1 MRNSRILYLD
11 LIRILACTMIVLM
24 HSPMPQLGTSSYV
37 LSTVSFLT
45 APGIGLFFMV
55 SGALLLPVKTSYI
68 SFIKHRLSKILLPTL
83 FWTFVYLIIQLC
95 DGDIALD
102 NIPKRIL
109 SIPFSIQGHSILWFM
124 YTLMGLYLL
133 APIISPWL
141 KNTSKKDI
149 ELILMIWGVTLIF
162 PLLKEFITVNN
173 SESGTF
179 YYFSGYA
186 GYFLLGYYL
195 KNYINKLN
203 IFFIL
208 ALIGIP
214 ILIAIYCKLSDLD
227 VDFYQMFWYLSIPV
241 TMMSIGWF
249 LFVKRDFV
257 NKKALNVTTTLSN
270 CSFGVY
276 LIHIFIMRNFL
287 WNLDFISAYGGLI
300 QIILTTILTLVI
312 SYLLVFMI
320 SKLPFSKYIIGY

>member
-1 MRNSRILYLD
+1 
-11 LIRILACTMIVLM
+11 MIVLM
-24 HSPMPQLGTSSYV
+24 HSPMPHLGTSSYI

-55 SGALLLPVKTSYI
+55 SGALLLPVNTSYTG
-68 SFIKHRLSKILLPTL
+68 FIKRRLSKILLPTL
-83 FWTFVYLIIQLC
+83 FWTLVYLIIQLC
-95 DGDIALD
+95 DGDITL
-102 NIPKRIL
+102 NNLPKKIL
-109 SIPFSIQGHSILWFM
+109 SIPFSVQGHSILWFV
-124 YTLMGLYLL
+124 YTLIGLYIL

-141 KNTSKKDI
+141 KNATKKDI
-149 ELILMIWGVTLIF
+149 ELVLIIWGTTLFF
-162 PLLKEFITVNN
+162 PFLKEFITVNN

-203 IFFIL
+203 IFFVL
-208 ALIGIP
+208 AFIVMP
-214 ILIAIYCKLSDLD
+214 ILIAIYCKLSVLD
-227 VDFYQMFWYLSIPV
+227 FDFYQMFWYLSIPV

-249 LFVKRDFV
+249 LFVKREFI
-257 NKKALNVTTTLSN
+257 NKKALYVTTTLSN

-287 WNLDFISAYGGLI
+287 WNLDFISAYSGLI

-312 SYLLVFMI
+312 SYLLVFLI

>member
-1 MRNSRILYLD
+1 MDENRILYLD
-11 LIRILACTMIVLM
+11 VIRILACVMIVLM
-24 HSPMPQLGTSSYV
+24 HSPMPHLGTSSYI
-37 LSTVSFLT
+37 LSSASYLT

-55 SGALLLPVKTSYI
+55 SGALLLPVNTSYTG
-68 SFIKHRLSKILLPTL
+68 FMKRRLSKVLWPIL
-83 FWTFVYLIIQLC
+83 FWTFVYLIIRLC
-95 DGDIALD
+95 DGDITL
-102 NIPKRIL
+102 NSLPKRIL
-109 SIPFSIQGHSILWFM
+109 SIPFSVQGHSILWFM
-124 YTLMGLYLL
+124 YALMGLYIL

-141 KNTSKKDI
+141 KNATKKDL
-149 ELILMIWGVTLIF
+149 ELVLILWSCTLFF
-162 PLLKEFITVNN
+162 PFLKEFLTVNH

-195 KNYINKLN
+195 EKNFNETS
-203 IFFIL
+203 IFSII

-214 ILIAIYCKLSDLD
+214 ILIAIYCKLANLD

-241 TMMSIGWF
+241 AMMSIGWF
-249 LFVKRDFV
+249 FLAKKCFG

-276 LIHIFIMRNFL
+276 LIHIFVMRNFL
-287 WNLDFISAYGGLI
+287 WNLDFISVHGGLI
-300 QIILTTILTLVI
+300 QIILTTILTLAI
-312 SYLLVFMI
+312 SYLLVFTI

>member
-55 SGALLLPVKTSYI
+55 SGALLLPVKTSYTG
-68 SFIKHRLSKILLPTL
+68 FIKHRLSKILLPTL
-83 FWTFVYLIIQLC
+83 FWTFIYLIIQIC
-95 DGDIALD
+95 YGDIALD
-102 NIPKRIL
+102 SIPKKIF
-109 SIPFSIQGHSILWFM
+109 SIPFSVQGHSILWFM
-124 YTLMGLYLL
+124 YTLIGLYIL

-141 KNTSKKDI
+141 KNASKKNL
-149 ELILMIWGVTLIF
+149 ELILMIWGVTLLF
-162 PLLKEFITVNN
+162 PFLKEIITVNN

-186 GYFLLGYYL
+186 GYFLIGYYL
-195 KNYINKLN
+195 KNHINNQN
-203 IFFIL
+203 IFLIL
-208 ALIGIP
+208 ALIVIP
-214 ILIAIYCKLSDLD
+214 ILIAIYCKLANLD
-227 VDFYQMFWYLSIPV
+227 VDFYQMFWYLSILV
-241 TMMSIGWF
+241 TMMAIGWF
-249 LFVKRDFV
+249 MLIKKTFE
-257 NKKALNVTTTLSN
+257 NKKAVNLITTFSN

-276 LIHIFIMRNFL
+276 LIHIFIMRYFL
-287 WNLDFISAYGGLI
+287 WNLDFISAHGGLI
-300 QIILTTILTLVI
+300 QIILTTILTLGI